1 MATTTETTVERV
13 ANVAAE
19 ECGFRG
25 TDATP
30 VIALGEYNFL
40 AKKDDGRGAWTV
52 LFRVPEWAPGG
63 PGFKFLTVH
72 TQEIGDWIENRASL
86 SLFGADSPDEYI
98 RSTPEIHQLSDYLRH
113 AISPHTP
120 GHYFDEPMGAD
131 QTVNAL
137 REHHA

>member
-1 MATTTETTVERV
+1 MQVTESTVERV

-30 VIALGEYNFL
+30 LIALGEYHFL
-40 AKKDDGRGAWTV
+40 AKKDDGRGSWKV

-63 PGFKFLTVH
+63 PGFKFLTVDTH
-72 TQEIGDWIENRASL
+72 EVGDWIENRATL
-86 SLFGADSPDEYI
+86 SLFGHNSPEQYK
-98 RSTPEIHQLSDYLRH
+98 RNTPEIHQLRDYLQH

-120 GHYFDEPMGAD
+120 GHYFDEPMGAND
-131 QTVNAL
+131 AVEAL
-137 REHHA
+137 RKHHA